1 MAVVSKL
8 YRGRWAPFMVT
19 PFKAD
24 LAIVIEKAKH
34 DSGASSRIA
43 WQIFDASIVQGV
55 KTSLYIALQL
65 CHSLTI
71 ITLALQLVAFLNRPF
86 TSKCIKIA
94 G

>member
-1 MAVVSKL
+1 M
-8 YRGRWAPFMVT
+8 T

-24 LAIVIEKAKH
+24 LANVIEKAKR

-65 CHSLTI
+65 CHCLTI
-71 ITLALQLVAFLNRPF
+71 ITLALQWWRFSTNPLPLSAAKLLDSN
-86 TSKCIKIA
+86 
-94 G
+94 GGEMD